1 MKNIKISCGCALYI
15 LIIIAIIFIIIVF
28 YTYNKYN
35 PKIDIILSN
44 NKYVI
49 IIWYYIKDNNG
60 NYIRTYKKLLI
71 I

>member
-1 MKNIKISCGCALYI
+1 MIR
-15 LIIIAIIFIIIVF
+15 IIIAIIFIIIVF
-28 YTYNKYN
+28 YTYNKYS

-44 NKYVI
+44 NKYVV

-60 NYIRTYKKLLI
+60 NYVRTYKKILI

>member
-1 MKNIKISCGCALYI
+1 MIR
-15 LIIIAIIFIIIVF
+15 IIIAIIFIIIVF
-28 YTYNKYN
+28 YTYNKYS

-44 NKYVI
+44 GNYII
-49 IIWYYIKDNNG
+49 IIWYNIKDNNG

>member
-1 MKNIKISCGCALYI
+1 MIR
-15 LIIIAIIFIIIVF
+15 IIIAIIFIIIVF
-28 YTYNKYN
+28 YTYNKYS

-44 NKYVI
+44 NKYVV

-60 NYIRTYKKLLI
+60 NYVRTYKKLLI

>member
-1 MKNIKISCGCALYI
+1 MIR
-15 LIIIAIIFIIIVF
+15 IIIAIIFIIIVF

-44 NKYVI
+44 NKYVV

-60 NYIRTYKKLLI
+60 NYVRTYKKLLTI
-71 I
+71 

>member
-1 MKNIKISCGCALYI
+1 MIR
-15 LIIIAIIFIIIVF
+15 IIIAIIFIIIVF
-28 YTYNKYN
+28 YIYNKYS

-44 NKYVI
+44 RNYII
-49 IIWYYIKDNNG
+49 IIWYNIKDNNG

>member
-1 MKNIKISCGCALYI
+1 MIR
-15 LIIIAIIFIIIVF
+15 IIIAIIFIIIIF
-28 YTYNKYN
+28 YTYNKYS

-44 NKYVI
+44 NKYVV

-60 NYIRTYKKLLI
+60 NYVRTYKKLLI

>member
-1 MKNIKISCGCALYI
+1 MIR
-15 LIIIAIIFIIIVF
+15 IIIAIIFIIIIF
-28 YTYNKYN
+28 YTYNKYS

-60 NYIRTYKKLLI
+60 NYVRTYKKLLI

>member
-1 MKNIKISCGCALYI
+1 MIR
-15 LIIIAIIFIIIVF
+15 IIIAIIFIIIVF
-28 YTYNKYN
+28 YTYNKYS

-60 NYIRTYKKLLI
+60 NYVRTYKKLLTL
-71 I
+71 